1 MLEKLRINRKRALL
15 SQFQIAAMLGISQSY
30 YSGVERG
37 DIPLQPELKRKI
49 AKILKVS
56 EKKLAE

>member
-1 MLEKLRINRKRALL
+1 MLDKLRNYRKRALL
-15 SQFQIAAMLGISQSY
+15 SQFRIAAMLGISQSY

-56 EKKLAE
+56 ERKLTD